1 MLLSWLA
8 AQVTLGCLFVLLV
21 VMIHGGYGTLVP
33 YKSLDTLW
41 IRLYCRSCYR
51 QQTSRAR
58 LIHTE
63 VNCVLP
69 GRGEFCAAALLP
81 VDMYVW
87 GNCAAAGLELHI
99 MLALNV
105 GLIISYGWF
114 LMFGGWAIS
123 VNPQMEAETVAESE
137 TTEKEDDGKKNK

>member
-1 MLLSWLA
+1 MCCGF
-8 AQVTLGCLFVLLV
+8 T
-21 VMIHGGYGTLVP
+21 
-33 YKSLDTLW
+33 
-41 IRLYCRSCYR
+41 
-51 QQTSRAR
+51 
-58 LIHTE
+58 
-63 VNCVLP
+63 
-69 GRGEFCAAALLP
+69 LP
-81 VDMYVW
+81 VGMHVW